1 MKHGS
6 ILALLAACGVIAF
19 AGAPVTGASWIA
31 QAYADGPR
39 TAKARSKRH
48 RAVKVRGFLQRGGYY
63 SYIDNDVINTYAWP
77 RGLYSSTSAFRTP
90 FTNQQSPAGPFDS
103 GFFFDSGLGPPFND
117 APYPR

>member
-19 AGAPVTGASWIA
+19 AGPPATGASWIS

-39 TAKARSKRH
+39 TAKARTKRH
-48 RAVKVRGFLQRGGYY
+48 RAVRVRGFLQRGGYY
-63 SYIDNDVINTYAWP
+63 SYMDADSINTYAGP
-77 RGLYSSTSAFRTP
+77 RGLYTGTGAFRVP
-90 FTNQQSPAGPFDS
+90 FWQQQSPAGPFDS
-103 GFFFDSGLGPPFND
+103 GFFFDSDLGPPWNN

>member
-39 TAKARSKRH
+39 TAKARHKGH
-48 RAVKVRGFLQRGGYY
+48 RAVRVRGYLQRGGYY
-63 SYIDNDVINTYAWP
+63 SYMDQDSINTYGWP
-77 RGLYSSTSAFRTP
+77 RSFRFRVP
-90 FTNQQSPAGPFDS
+90 FYDQQSPAGPFDS